1 MNDLPAYKR
10 NILIRSSIIMSQTI
24 FYNSQRETMP
34 REDLEQLQIERLQS
48 TLNRV
53 YRNVVFYQTAFDSHR
68 VNLEKLKS
76 VEALRDIPFTTRQD
90 LQQSYPYNM
99 FAIPLRDIVRIHS
112 TSGSSG
118 KPIVVGY
125 TRNDLRNWTECVA
138 RLLTAAGI
146 TEHDV
151 VQIALDY
158 NIFAGGFG
166 FHQGAEQIG
175 ATVIPASLTT
185 NVEKQIMIM
194 KDYKT
199 TVLITTPSHAVNIA
213 AGIEEMHVHPEE
225 LQLKLALFDGERLGD
240 QLRRDLEQRLH
251 IVSTDTYGLTEVMGP
266 GVAGE
271 CHIHQGLHVNEDHF
285 IVEII
290 NPKTLEPVKTG
301 DEGELVFTTITKE
314 GFPLIR
320 YRTGDITSLNP
331 QPCPCG
337 RTFLRM
343 AKVTGRTDDLITFRG
358 VGFFPSQIEEIL
370 TEVAGQNPQYQIVL
384 DRTDGIDTLEI
395 RLEVSGNFPSIDV
408 IRSLETS
415 LDHLA
420 RRIRTV
426 LNIEAK
432 VIFVEPRSLQKAAE
446 NNMRVMDKRPK

>member
-1 MNDLPAYKR
+1 
-10 NILIRSSIIMSQTI
+10 MSQTI
-24 FYNSQRETMP
+24 FYNSQCETIP
-34 REDLEQLQIERLQS
+34 RDGLEQLQIERLQS

-76 VEALRDIPFTTRQD
+76 VQALRDIPFTTRQN
-90 LQQSYPYNM
+90 LQKSYPYDM
-99 FAIPLRDIVRIHS
+99 FAVPLRDIVRIHS
-112 TSGSSG
+112 TSGTTG
-118 KPIVVGY
+118 KPVVVGY

-175 ATVIPASLTT
+175 ASVIPASLTA
-185 NVEKQIMIM
+185 NVEKQVMIM
-194 KDYKT
+194 KDFKT
-199 TVLITTPSHAVNIA
+199 TVLITTPSHAANVA
-213 AGIEEMHVHPEE
+213 AGIEEMHVHPDQ
-225 LQLKLALFDGERLGD
+225 LQLRLALFDGERLGD
-240 QLRRDLEQRLH
+240 QLRRQLEQRLH
-251 IVSTDTYGLTEVMGP
+251 IITTDTYGLTEVMGP

-271 CHIHQGLHVNEDHF
+271 CHLRQGLHINEDHF

-290 NPKTLEPVKTG
+290 NPKTLEPVTVG

-331 QPCPCG
+331 QPCACG

-343 AKVTGRTDDLITFRG
+343 AKVTGRTDDLISFRG

-370 TEVAGQNPQYQIVL
+370 TEAAGQNPQYQIIL
-384 DRTDGIDTLEI
+384 DRAGGMDTLEI
-395 RLEVSGNFPSIDV
+395 RLEVSGSFPSIDG
-408 IRSLETS
+408 IRALETFLEQLS
-415 LDHLA
+415 K
-420 RRIRTV
+420 RIRTV
-426 LNIEAK
+426 LDVEAK
-432 VIFVEPRSLQKAAE
+432 VTFVEPKSLQVAE
-446 NNMRVMDKRPK
+446 GKGRVLDKRPGY